1 MHHDPFP
8 IPISG
13 KAQLPP
19 AFPTET
25 SMEKAR
31 SMPHVLVVPFPAQ
44 GHALPLLDL
53 AALLAARGIR
63 LTVVTTPA
71 NTPLMSPLLAA
82 HPASVQPLV
91 LPFPAHP
98 SIPPGLENAKNCP
111 PSYFAI
117 FIHALAALHQPIL
130 AWARSNPVVAAM
142 SDFFCGWT
150 QPLTAELGVPRLVF
164 SPSGVLGT
172 AVPHSLFRR
181 SVKRP
186 SDADDGYSVT
196 FPSIPGEL
204 SYQWREISGTYRSYI
219 EGHMEEQVGE
229 AVRQN
234 FLWNLDSWGFV
245 SNTLR
250 ALEGRYLDSPL
261 EDLGLKRVWAVGPLA
276 PETDTSGELGGD
288 LAAWLDGFSEG
299 AVVYVCFGSQAVLTP
314 AVAAAL
320 AEALERSAVP
330 FLWAVGGGGEALPE
344 GFEARA
350 LAAKRGLVVRGWAP
364 QVAILR
370 HPAVG
375 WFMTHCGWNSTLEA
389 VAAGV
394 PMLAWPMAADQF
406 VNARLL
412 VDETRVAVRAC
423 AGGIGV
429 APEVGELVAVLAE
442 AVGEGGT
449 GARARAK
456 ELAAEAAVATKGGG
470 SSREDLEL
478 LVEWIHK
485 L

>member
-1 MHHDPFP
+1 MATA
-8 IPISG
+8 S
-13 KAQLPP
+13 A
-19 AFPTET
+19 T
-25 SMEKAR
+25 AR
-31 SMPHVLVVPFPAQ
+31 STPHVLVVPFPAQ

-53 AALLAARGIR
+53 AALLASRGIR
-63 LTVVTTPA
+63 LTVVITPA
-71 NTPLMSPLLAA
+71 NAPLLSPLLAA
-82 HPASVQPLV
+82 HPASVQTLV

-98 SIPPGLENAKNCP
+98 SLPPGLENIKNCP

-117 FIHALAALHQPIL
+117 FIHALAALHHPIL
-130 AWARSNPVVAAM
+130 AWARSQPAAAHPLVAVL

-150 QPLTAELGVPRLVF
+150 QPLAAELGVPRLVF

-181 SVKRP
+181 QVNRP
-186 SDADDGYSVT
+186 SDADGGYSVT

-219 EGHMEEQVGE
+219 EGGMEEQVGE

-234 FLWNLDSWGFV
+234 FLWNLESWGFV

-261 EDLGLKRVWAVGPLA
+261 EDLGSKRLWAVGPLA
-276 PETDTSGELGGD
+276 PERDTSGELGGAAGD
-288 LAAWLDGFSEG
+288 IGAWLDGFSEG
-299 AVVYVCFGSQAVLTP
+299 TVVYVCFGSQAMLTP
-314 AVAAAL
+314 TVAAAL
-320 AEALERSAVP
+320 AEALDRSAVP
-330 FLWAVGGGGEALPE
+330 FVWAVGGGDGVVLPE

-350 LAAKRGLVVRGWAP
+350 ATARRGLVVRGWAP

-370 HPAVG
+370 HAAVG
-375 WFMTHCGWNSTLEA
+375 WFMTHCGWNSMLEA

-412 VDETRVAVRAC
+412 VEETRVAVRAC
-423 AGGIGV
+423 AGGLGV
-429 APEVGELVAVLAE
+429 APDAGELAAMLVH
-442 AVGEGGT
+442 AVGKEGAD
-449 GARARAK
+449 ARARAK
-456 ELAAEAAVATKGGG
+456 VLAAEAAGATKEGG
-470 SSREDLEL
+470 SSREALEL
-478 LVEWIHK
+478 LVEEIHK

>member
-1 MHHDPFP
+1 
-8 IPISG
+8 
-13 KAQLPP
+13 
-19 AFPTET
+19 
-25 SMEKAR
+25 MEKAQ

-71 NTPLMSPLLAA
+71 NAPLLSPLLAA

-98 SIPPGLENAKNCP
+98 SLPAGLENAKNCP

-117 FIHALAALHQPIL
+117 FIHALAALRHPIL
-130 AWARSNPVVAAM
+130 AWARSNHPVAAVL

-150 QPLTAELGVPRLVF
+150 QPLAAELGVPRLVF

-186 SDADDGYSVT
+186 PDADDGYCVA

-219 EGHMEEQVGE
+219 EGRMDAQVGE

-234 FLWNLDSWGFV
+234 FLWNLESSGFV

-261 EDLGLKRVWAVGPLA
+261 EDLGFKRVWAVGPLA
-276 PETDTSGELGGD
+276 PETDTSGELGGG

-330 FLWAVGGGGEALPE
+330 FLWAVGGGGSLVLPE

-350 LAAKRGLVVRGWAP
+350 AAARRGMVVRGWAP

-370 HPAVG
+370 HAAVG
-375 WFMTHCGWNSTLEA
+375 WFMTHCGWNSALEA

-412 VDETRVAVRAC
+412 VDETRVAVRAS

-429 APEVGELVAVLAE
+429 VPDGGELAAVLAD

-449 GARARAK
+449 GARALAK
-456 ELAAEAAVATKGGG
+456 ELAAEAAGATKEGG